1 MGQNINLSASPLQVI
16 RTVNDK
22 LMSYNVEFT
31 EVTGGTFWKAY
42 TPEQMQHQLDIY
54 YKYIKAGKISGI
66 IICSNCCADV
76 GLDTVPQMQE
86 WLKEHGQE
94 EI

>member
-1 MGQNINLSASPLQVI
+1 MGQTVKLLPELSVI

-42 TPEQMQHQLDIY
+42 SPEQI
-54 YKYIKAGKISGI
+54 AGTEKFQVGNGLFDAGISTNRPI
-66 IICSNCCADV
+66 
-76 GLDTVPQMQE
+76 
-86 WLKEHGQE
+86 
-94 EI
+94 